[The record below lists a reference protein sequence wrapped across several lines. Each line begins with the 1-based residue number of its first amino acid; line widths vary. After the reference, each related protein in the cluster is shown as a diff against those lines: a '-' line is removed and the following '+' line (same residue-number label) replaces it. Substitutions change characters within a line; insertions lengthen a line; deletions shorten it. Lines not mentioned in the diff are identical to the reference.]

1 VDPGLELLVAL
12 VDAKEQDG
20 EPLQV
25 LAYQQGVFVCGVRTS
40 RELLEELADRGQV
53 NLYTSVKGGET
64 LTVTPEGRRTVK
76 RLREPVPET
85 AVSLGRDQIDRVVR
99 ATIECV
105 EHSAKEQVTPAEIA
119 MRLSVEVGG
128 ALLLRLRMAASNGLL
143 HEGVSSAGEE
153 TYTPTRAALQQHRG
167 WSAGAQELLAT
178 RLMEEMV
185 ERWTPKSNPSHRTA
199 RSARRSRRPEGRSL
213 PSHARPA
220 GPSRRSSRRAACLP
234 ETGLELVHDVSSSA
248 PSRVRASSTSGRL
261 FLRRP

>member
-1 VDPGLELLVAL
+1 VSESLDPGIELLVAL
-12 VDAKEQDG
+12 VDAEEQDG
-20 EPLQV
+20 EPLPV
-25 LAYQQGVFVCGVRTS
+25 RAYEQGTFVGGVQTS
-40 RELLEELADRGQV
+40 RELLEELADRGHV
-53 NLYTSVKGGET
+53 KLYTSVKGGET
-64 LTVTPEGRRTVK
+64 LTVTPEGRRTLK

-119 MRLSVEVGG
+119 MRLSVEVDG

-178 RLMEEMV
+178 RLMEEMDRALDAQIESEPPDSPIRKALEV
-185 ERWTPKSNPSHRTA
+185 ARKEIASLARTA
-199 RSARRSRRPEGRSL
+199 GGTVAQEFAKGNL
-213 PSHARPA
+213 P
-220 GPSRRSSRRAACLP
+220 
-234 ETGLELVHDVSSSA
+234 T
-248 PSRVRASSTSGRL
+248 
-261 FLRRP
+261 